1 MNGVRGITALP
12 MATRTKTACTESAVK
27 SDLFRRE
34 KKKKLLKKVWRVPQS
49 KVSIVP
55 PHHTGYISTTHA
67 QGCYDDTIL
76 LLHVCLHHCNTTI
89 GLNTR
94 HSSADNWL
102 FWGER
107 ANIAYTT
114 VLTLLSHRFLYRILY
129 VVCLWPSGVACKN
142 VTWWKRSRLLEKLH

>member
-27 SDLFRRE
+27 SDLFRRQ
-34 KKKKLLKKVWRVPQS
+34 KKRKLLKKVWRVPQS

-55 PHHTGYISTTHA
+55 PTT
-67 QGCYDDTIL
+67 QVIFL
-76 LLHVCLHHCNTTI
+76 LRMHKVAMTTLYFYYTCACITTI
-89 GLNTR
+89 GLNTH

-129 VVCLWPSGVACKN
+129 VVCL
-142 VTWWKRSRLLEKLH
+142 